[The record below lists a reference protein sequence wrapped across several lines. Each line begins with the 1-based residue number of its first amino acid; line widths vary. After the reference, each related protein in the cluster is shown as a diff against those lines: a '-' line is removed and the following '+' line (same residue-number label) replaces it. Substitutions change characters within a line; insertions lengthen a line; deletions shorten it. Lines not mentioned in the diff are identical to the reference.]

1 MDNISLLFETN
12 PDGTK
17 NLKKVRLM
25 NINGNNTVEDMND
38 EEKEGAINQGKS
50 LEILCLVCAL
60 IQTCHNISAHSI
72 IYL

>member
-1 MDNISLLFETN
+1 
-12 PDGTK
+12 
-17 NLKKVRLM
+17 M

-60 IQTCHNISAHSI
+60 IQTCHDISAHST
-72 IYL
+72 IYS